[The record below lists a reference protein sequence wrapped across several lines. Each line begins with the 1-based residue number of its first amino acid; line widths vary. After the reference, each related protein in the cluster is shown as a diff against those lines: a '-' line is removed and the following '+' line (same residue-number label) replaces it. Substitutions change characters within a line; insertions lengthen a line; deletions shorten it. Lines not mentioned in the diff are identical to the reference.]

1 MEQQLFKSRLQDTI
15 LLLLTYII
23 LLETLSSFIFDVG
36 NLKYR
41 T

>member
-23 LLETLSSFIFDVG
+23 LLETFSSFIFDVG
-36 NLKYR
+36 NLKYQ